1 MIVQILQDQMNNEE
15 DAEPT
20 YARVNKYWI
29 LLESVLIVHYS
40 LNQWEVHENVQLMNV
55 EKPKFFKKLVI
66 V

>member
-29 LLESVLIVHYS
+29 LLESVLIVHYT
-40 LNQWEVHENVQLMNV
+40 LNQ
-55 EKPKFFKKLVI
+55 
-66 V
+66 